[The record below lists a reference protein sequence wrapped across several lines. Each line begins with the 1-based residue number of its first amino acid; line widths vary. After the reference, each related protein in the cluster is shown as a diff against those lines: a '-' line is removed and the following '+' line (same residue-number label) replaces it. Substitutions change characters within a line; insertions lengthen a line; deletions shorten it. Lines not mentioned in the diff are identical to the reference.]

1 MEEKKLKKVDSPE
14 QLNQYIRLSNPG
26 VWILLIASVVL
37 LIGVCAWGF
46 LGKID
51 TKITT
56 VAISSDYNSYVYIK
70 EADLEKVKSGMSV
83 EIVNN
88 ENKYEIVEIETTPEK
103 VTDELSE
110 YARHLGN
117 FQIGEWVYKCRL
129 NKKLKEGTYGA
140 NIVVESIAPMVF
152 ITN

>member
-1 MEEKKLKKVDSPE
+1 MEEKKLRKVDSPE

-26 VWILLIASVVL
+26 VWILLIAIVVL

-46 LGKID
+46 FGKID

-70 EADLEKVKSGMSV
+70 ETDLEKVKNGMNV

-129 NKKLKEGTYGA
+129 NKNLREGTYGA

-152 ITN
+152 VIN

>member
-1 MEEKKLKKVDSPE
+1 MEEKNLKKVDSPE

-26 VWILLIASVVL
+26 VWILLIAIVVL

-51 TKITT
+51 TKINT
-56 VAISSDYNSYVYIK
+56 VAISRDYNSYIYIK
-70 EADLEKVKSGMSV
+70 EADLEKVKTGMSV
-83 EIVNN
+83 EIIND
-88 ENKYEIVEIETTPEK
+88 ENKYEIAEIETTPEK

-117 FQIGEWVYKCRL
+117 FQIGEWVYKCKL
-129 NKKLKEGTYGA
+129 NRNLREGTYGA
-140 NIVVESIAPMVF
+140 NIVVERIAPMVF

>member
-1 MEEKKLKKVDSPE
+1 MEDKKFKKVNSPE

-26 VWILLIASVVL
+26 VWILLLAIVVL
-37 LIGVCAWGF
+37 LVGVCIWGYF
-46 LGKID
+46 GKID

-70 EADLEKVKSGMSV
+70 ETDLEKVKNGMNV

-117 FQIGEWVYKCRL
+117 FQIGEWVYKCKL
-129 NKKLKEGTYGA
+129 NRNLREGTYGA
-140 NIVVESIAPMVF
+140 NIVVERIAPMVF

>member
-26 VWILLIASVVL
+26 VWILLIAIVVL
-37 LIGVCAWGF
+37 LIGVCVWGYF
-46 LGKID
+46 GKID
-51 TKITT
+51 TKIST

-70 EADLEKVKSGMSV
+70 EADLEKIKTGMSV

-117 FQIGEWVYKCRL
+117 FQIGEWVYKCKL
-129 NKKLKEGTYGA
+129 NRNLREGTYSA

>member
-1 MEEKKLKKVDSPE
+1 MEEKKLRKVDSPE
-14 QLNQYIRLSNPG
+14 QLNQYIKLSNPG
-26 VWILLIASVVL
+26 VWILLIAIVVL

-46 LGKID
+46 FGKID

-56 VAISSDYNSYVYIK
+56 VAISGDYNSYVYIK
-70 EADLEKVKSGMSV
+70 EADLEKIKNGMNV

-129 NKKLKEGTYGA
+129 NKNLKEGAYGA

>member
-1 MEEKKLKKVDSPE
+1 MEAKKIKKVDSPE

-26 VWILLIASVVL
+26 VWILLIAIVVL
-37 LIGVCAWGF
+37 LIGVCVWGYF
-46 LGKID
+46 GKID

-70 EADLEKVKSGMSV
+70 EADLEKVKTGMSV

-88 ENKYEIVEIETTPEK
+88 ENKYEIVNIETTPEK

-117 FQIGEWVYKCRL
+117 FQIGEWVYKCKL
-129 NKKLKEGTYGA
+129 NRNLREGTYSA

>member
-1 MEEKKLKKVDSPE
+1 MEEKKLRKVDSPE
-14 QLNQYIRLSNPG
+14 QLNQYIKLSNPG
-26 VWILLIASVVL
+26 AWILLIAIVVL

-46 LGKID
+46 FGKID

-56 VAISSDYNSYVYIK
+56 VAISGDYNSYVYIK
-70 EADLEKVKSGMSV
+70 EADLEKVKNGMNV

-88 ENKYEIVEIETTPEK
+88 ENKYKIVEIETTPEK

-129 NKKLKEGTYGA
+129 NKNLKEGTYGA

>member
-26 VWILLIASVVL
+26 VWILLIAIVVL

-46 LGKID
+46 FGKID

-56 VAISSDYNSYVYIK
+56 VAISGDYNSYVYIK
-70 EADLEKVKSGMSV
+70 EADLEKVKNGMNV
-83 EIVNN
+83 EIVNK

-117 FQIGEWVYKCRL
+117 FQIGEWVYKCSL
-129 NKKLKEGTYGA
+129 NKNVKEGTYSA
-140 NIVVESIAPMVF
+140 NVVIESIAPMTF

>member
-1 MEEKKLKKVDSPE
+1 MEEKKLRKVDSPE

-26 VWILLIASVVL
+26 VWILLIAIVVL

-56 VAISSDYNSYVYIK
+56 VAISSDYNYYVYIK
-70 EADLEKVKSGMSV
+70 EADLEKVKNGMNV

-129 NKKLKEGTYGA
+129 NKNLKEGTYGA

>member
-1 MEEKKLKKVDSPE
+1 MEAKKIKKVDSPE

-26 VWILLIASVVL
+26 VWILLIAIVVL

-46 LGKID
+46 FGKID

-70 EADLEKVKSGMSV
+70 EADLEKVKNGMNV

-103 VTDELSE
+103 VTDE
-110 YARHLGN
+110 
-117 FQIGEWVYKCRL
+117 
-129 NKKLKEGTYGA
+129 
-140 NIVVESIAPMVF
+140 
-152 ITN
+152 

>member
-26 VWILLIASVVL
+26 VWILLIAIVIL
-37 LIGVCAWGF
+37 LIGVCTWGYF
-46 LGKID
+46 GKID
-51 TKITT
+51 TKIST
-56 VAISSDYNSYVYIK
+56 VAISSDYKSYVYIK
-70 EADLEKVKSGMSV
+70 EIDLEKVKKGMKV

-103 VTDELSE
+103 VTEELSE

-117 FQIGEWVYKCRL
+117 FQIGEWVYKCKL
-129 NKKLKEGTYGA
+129 NSSLSEGTYSA
-140 NIVVESIAPMVF
+140 NIVIESIAPMVF
-152 ITN
+152 VIN

>member
-1 MEEKKLKKVDSPE
+1 MEEKKLRKVDSPE
-14 QLNQYIRLSNPG
+14 QLNQYIKLSNPG
-26 VWILLIASVVL
+26 VWILLIAIVVL

-46 LGKID
+46 FGKID

-56 VAISSDYNSYVYIK
+56 VAISGDYNSYVYIK
-70 EADLEKVKSGMSV
+70 EADLEKVKNGMNV

-117 FQIGEWVYKCRL
+117 FQIGEWVYKCKL
-129 NKKLKEGTYGA
+129 NRNLREGTYSA

>member
-26 VWILLIASVVL
+26 VWILLIAIVVL
-37 LIGVCAWGF
+37 LIGVCVWGYF
-46 LGKID
+46 GKID
-51 TKITT
+51 TKIST

-70 EADLEKVKSGMSV
+70 EADLEKIKTGMSV

-129 NKKLKEGTYGA
+129 NKNLKEGAYGA

>member
-1 MEEKKLKKVDSPE
+1 MEEKKLRKVDSPE

-26 VWILLIASVVL
+26 VWILLIAIVVL

-46 LGKID
+46 FGKID
-51 TKITT
+51 TKINT

-70 EADLEKVKSGMSV
+70 EADLEKVKNGMSV

-129 NKKLKEGTYGA
+129 NKNLKEGTYGA

>member
-1 MEEKKLKKVDSPE
+1 MEEKKLRKVDSPE

-26 VWILLIASVVL
+26 VWILLIAIVVL

-46 LGKID
+46 FGKID

-56 VAISSDYNSYVYIK
+56 VAISGDYNSYVYIK
-70 EADLEKVKSGMSV
+70 EADLEKIKNGMNV

-88 ENKYEIVEIETTPEK
+88 ENKYKIVEIETTPEK

-129 NKKLKEGTYGA
+129 NKNLREGTYGA
-140 NIVVESIAPMVF
+140 NIVVESIAPMIF